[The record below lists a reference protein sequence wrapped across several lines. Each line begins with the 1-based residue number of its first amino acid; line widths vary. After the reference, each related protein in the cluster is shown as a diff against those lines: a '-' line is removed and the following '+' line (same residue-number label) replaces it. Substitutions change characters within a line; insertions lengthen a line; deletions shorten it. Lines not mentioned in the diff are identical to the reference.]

1 MAGANKERKRH
12 STEHMEAGRVNANQL
27 KATPLEEIMKRNPK
41 TIVHVG
47 PASITTHT
55 KELKRL
61 RLKAFKEIS
70 DV

>member
-1 MAGANKERKRH
+1 MAGAKRERKRH
-12 STEHMEAGRVNANQL
+12 SIDQSKEEGRVNAIQP

-47 PASITTHT
+47 PASMTTHT

-61 RLKAFKEIS
+61 RLKAFKEVT
-70 DV
+70 D